1 MYSAKSPLGAVGG
14 VGGGQ
19 YVKMVS
25 LTSKVSLM
33 DNAGRNDCSNLPS
46 LNVVPITNE

>member
-1 MYSAKSPLGAVGG
+1 MYSARSPLGAVGG
-14 VGGGQ
+14 VGGQ

-25 LTSKVSLM
+25 LTSKESLM
-33 DNAGRNDCSNLPS
+33 DNAERNHRSNLPS